1 MRHRHWHPVVW
12 VGLWSVLLITVWAT
26 RPLLPIDET
35 RYASV
40 AWDMWLRR
48 SVLVPYVNGAPYSDK
63 PPLLF
68 WLVLLGWRAI
78 GVREWWIRL
87 VPPLFALGCLFL
99 TARLARSLW
108 PDREWPAIGA
118 PWILL
123 GTIIWSLYATL
134 VMFDYLMAFI
144 TLLAF
149 LGLVR
154 VSRRGGIG
162 GWLLFAVAIGLGILA
177 KGPVVFIYVGPPAL
191 LAPWWG
197 GMRIESSRRW
207 YGGLAAAAALG
218 VTIALAWALP
228 AARAGGPEYG
238 SRILWYQT
246 AGRLSGSF
254 AHARPI
260 WWYLSLLPL
269 IIFPWSVSPT
279 VWRGMRRLAR
289 SVADS
294 GLRFCLSSL
303 VPSFV
308 LFCLISGKQ
317 IHYLLPLFP
326 VLAVLV
332 ARSLDEKGLTPR
344 RLDRLPPALGLMV
357 VALAMAVLPRLL
369 VVMPRLGQE
378 LPAALSQVSPLWG
391 VLLLAVG
398 VALVAIRWRDLWV
411 PALSLA
417 SVLWLVVLH
426 IGVVRV
432 IAPDYDVRPV
442 AQRIREW
449 QEEGRP
455 IANAGKYHSEFQF
468 LGRLERPVQQIE
480 LGDAPAWMLAHPRG
494 KVIAYHQSWPLE
506 VGAEPDFTQRYEGR
520 VLAVWGERAVLGAPA
535 WPPPPR

>member
-1 MRHRHWHPVVW
+1 
-12 VGLWSVLLITVWAT
+12 VLLITVWAT

-68 WLVLLGWRAI
+68 WLVLLGWRVV

-87 VPPLFALGCLFL
+87 VPPLFALGCLLL

-123 GTIIWSLYATL
+123 GTIIWSVYGTL
-134 VMFDYLMAFI
+134 VLFDTLVAFV

-149 LGLVR
+149 LGLIR

-162 GWLLFAVAIGLGILA
+162 GWLLVGVAIGLGILA
-177 KGPVVFIYVGPPAL
+177 KGPVVLVFVGPPAL
-191 LAPWWG
+191 LAPWWA
-197 GMRIESSRRW
+197 EAPALSWRRW
-207 YGGLAAAAALG
+207 YGGLAAAVALG
-218 VTIALAWALP
+218 VAIALAWALP
-228 AARAGGPEYG
+228 AARAGGPEYA

-260 WWYLSLLPL
+260 WWYLPLLPAIL
-269 IIFPWSVSPT
+269 FPWSVSPT
-279 VWRGMRRLAR
+279 VWRGMSRLAR
-289 SVADS
+289 SAGDG
-294 GLRFCLSSL
+294 GLRFCLASL
-303 VPSFV
+303 IPSFV
-308 LFCLISGKQ
+308 LFSLISGKQ

-326 VLAVLV
+326 VAAVLA
-332 ARSLDEKGLTPR
+332 ARSLDQDGQTAR
-344 RLDRLPPALGLMV
+344 WLDRLPPALALMA
-357 VALAMAVLPRLL
+357 VALAMVILPRLGEM
-369 VVMPRLGQE
+369 MPRLRQE
-378 LPAALSQVSPLWG
+378 LPVALSQVSPVWG
-391 VLLLAVG
+391 VLLLAIG
-398 VALVAIRWRDLWV
+398 VALVAVRWRGLWV

-426 IGVVRV
+426 IGVMNVM
-432 IAPDYDVRPV
+432 ASNYDVRPV
-442 AQRIREW
+442 AQRISEW
-449 QEEGRP
+449 QEEGRA

-494 KVIAYHQSWPLE
+494 KVIAYHESWPLKA
-506 VGAEPDFTQRYEGR
+506 GAEPDFTQRYRGR

-535 WPPPPR
+535 WPPRPLTR